1 MIKNIMEN
9 NSFTSTNENQVME
22 QTTPSI
28 IATELV
34 LEKLKAA
41 NINVITDQNEM
52 QAVLDAGIEVQKMAA
67 HYGTNQNIENAE
79 SFNGYGVYVLSVNE
93 ENARNFGLKIA
104 AKKYGNSFYINNQPL
119 QELPCKGIINFTG
132 PSSFNAH
139 STTGRALS
147 GYGNDANS
155 LWKEPA

>member
-1 MIKNIMEN
+1 MKN

-52 QAVLDAGIEVQKMAA
+52 QAVLDAGIAVQKMAA
-67 HYGTNQNIENAE
+67 HYGTNQNIEN
-79 SFNGYGVYVLSVNE
+79 E
-93 ENARNFGLKIA
+93 EFILEKI
-104 AKKYGNSFYINNQPL
+104 IL
-119 QELPCKGIINFTG
+119 MLI
-132 PSSFNAH
+132 
-139 STTGRALS
+139 
-147 GYGNDANS
+147 
-155 LWKEPA
+155 